1 MRQFYFLKWQKSH
14 QAKNVTVFWVKSGEV
29 NQVSLTAE
37 MSEGEESRD
46 WSYTTREEGMG
57 LSPGSRVV
65 LKCKRRSNISAH

>member
-1 MRQFYFLKWQKSH
+1 M
-14 QAKNVTVFWVKSGEV
+14 
-29 NQVSLTAE
+29 SLTAE